1 MIIRIL
7 GEGQYTLGEADVAEL
22 NRLDGLLLEAADADD
37 DAGFAGV
44 LDQLRAAVRGR
55 GTALADAEL
64 VGSDIVLPAAD
75 TALAEV
81 RAMLSDEGLIP
92 G

>member
-7 GEGQYTLGEADVAEL
+7 GEGQYTVAEADVAEL
-22 NRLDGLLLEAADADD
+22 NRLDGLLLEAADTDD

-44 LDQLRAAVRGR
+44 LDQLREAVRRR
-55 GTALADAEL
+55 GTALADDEL
-64 VGSDIVLPAAD
+64 VGSDIVLPAVD
-75 TALAEV
+75 TALPDV

-92 G
+92 E